1 MTAVTRSGPE
11 RVLQIGEGRFL
22 RGFVDWILAQ
32 LHRQGRYDGRVVVAF
47 PRPANPAARAIWDR
61 QQGRFTVVVRGIE
74 GGNPVFRVDR
84 VDVVSRIVD
93 PSGEWETFLETATV
107 PTMEVLISNT
117 TEAGLVWLDE
127 GYSADQAPQ
136 SVAGKITAWLYRR
149 FEAFNGAAERGMD
162 IVPCELIDQN
172 GTTLRSL
179 VLRYAEAW
187 NLPEAFRQW
196 VTGANRFYNT
206 LVDSIV
212 TSWVDDGTHPELSE
226 DALAVVREPYY
237 RWLLEGPPTLG
248 ERWHLTPDAGLAVY
262 FVPDL
267 TPYRELKVRVLNG
280 AHTAMAGLGLR
291 MGLTTVR
298 AAVSHP
304 TLGPFIDALLYR
316 EVLPTVTAGGIAQS
330 EVTAFIETVLER
342 FSNPYLVHRLEDI
355 QLNAAWKAHTRLWP
369 SWQDYYHL
377 TGHVP
382 PLLTVAL
389 AGQQVWLASHGEE
402 EPFAGWPIGDS
413 ERERLAAALRS
424 VLDVI
429 RTNPETAVLRV
440 INQTTGR

>member
-1 MTAVTRSGPE
+1 MPMAKGVGPE

-32 LHRQGRYDGRVVVAF
+32 LQRQGRYDGRVVVVF
-47 PRPANPAARAIWDR
+47 PRSANPAAREAWNR
-61 QQGRFTVVVRGIE
+61 QQGQFSVVVCGIE
-74 GGNPVFRVDR
+74 AGHPVFRIDPVR
-84 VDVVSRIVD
+84 VVSRTID
-93 PSGEWETFLETATV
+93 PHREWIAFLDTATL

-127 GYSADQAPQ
+127 GYVADQAPQ

-149 FEAFNGAAERGMD
+149 FQAFNGAADRGME

-172 GTTLRSL
+172 GTTLRTL

-187 NLPEAFRQW
+187 HLPAAFRQW
-196 VTGANRFYNT
+196 VTEANRFYNT

-212 TSWVDDGTHPELSE
+212 TSWVDDGSHPELSE

-248 ERWHLTPDAGLAVY
+248 ERWHLTRDAGLAVD

-267 TPYRELKVRVLNG
+267 EPYRELKVRVLNG
-280 AHTAMAGLGLR
+280 AHTAMAGLGLL
-291 MGLTTVR
+291 MGLSTVR
-298 AAVSHP
+298 EAVTHRTMAS
-304 TLGPFIDALLYR
+304 FIDALLRR
-316 EVLPTVTAGGIAQS
+316 EVLPTLAAHGIAES

-355 QLNAAWKAHTRLWP
+355 QLNADWKVYTRLWP
-369 SWQDYYHL
+369 SWQDYHNL

-382 PLLTVAL
+382 PLLTLAM
-389 AGQQVWLASHGEE
+389 AGQKRWLETQGTDN
-402 EPFAGWPIGDS
+402 PFAAWPLGEAARDLLDAAVQAASDDLRTSPESAIGHT
-413 ERERLAAALRS
+413 L
-424 VLDVI
+424 
-429 RTNPETAVLRV
+429 
-440 INQTTGR
+440 NQTIGS